1 MHELTV
7 AIQIRRALEAELDT
21 DPEPLVATAV
31 RIQVGALSG
40 VVPEAL
46 EFAWPHAVADSRALS
61 GARLDIDRIDI
72 QLHCPACAEGYVV
85 SELTSMR
92 CPSCRA
98 AGVQIIAGDELDI
111 ASVDLDRPANDRP

>member
-7 AIQIRRALEAELDT
+7 AIQIRRALEAELESET
-21 DPEPLVATAV
+21 EMLIATAV
-31 RIQVGALSG
+31 RVQVGALSG

-61 GARLDIDRIDI
+61 GARLDIDRIDV
-72 QLHCPACAEGYVV
+72 QLHCPACDDVYVV

-98 AGVQIIAGDELDI
+98 AGVQVIAGDELDI
-111 ASVDLDRPANDRP
+111 ASVDLEQPARERP